1 MNTNTSNNK
10 RKLIIHARR
19 AKYQLIFEGIA
30 RKNMMQD
37 IEFKQNNYQSLM
49 PNFLSFKK
57 YMTPNKYNEEPNN
70 YTFKTY
76 FIKQLR
82 PRFQIRVK
90 RFFNEMENHNFAYGQ
105 LSKITEIKNVY
116 MANLLIHYKDT
127 ISRNLIPII
136 LNNVYKNGMLRT
148 TYLNKEAKKR
158 QEQLLIKSYYEDVKL
173 NNFIKYSNPYEI
185 QSDSDD
191 E

>member
-1 MNTNTSNNK
+1 MNTNLVNK
-10 RKLIIHARR
+10 HNLMYTRR
-19 AKYQLIFEGIA
+19 AKYQLILKGLA

-37 IEFKQNNYQSLM
+37 IEYKQNDFESLM
-49 PNFLSFKK
+49 PNFISFKK

-70 YTFKTY
+70 YTFNSL

-82 PRFQIRVK
+82 PKFQIRIK
-90 RFFNEMENHNFAYGQ
+90 RFFKEMENHKFAYKQ
-105 LSKITEIKNVY
+105 LSKIKEVKNVY

-127 ISRNLIPII
+127 ISRNLIPVI
-136 LNNVYKNGMLRT
+136 LNNIYKDGLLRT
-148 TYLNKEAKKR
+148 NYLNKEAKKR
-158 QEQLLIKSYYEDVKL
+158 QEQILIKSYYEEVKL
-173 NNFIKYSNPYEI
+173 NNFIKYSNPYES